1 MMRFRRVLALLALV
15 VLAAAGGSW
24 GWIDSQNALDSGAD
38 LVLHADAVQP
48 DSGWGAD

>member
-1 MMRFRRVLALLALV
+1 MKGFRRVLALLALV

-24 GWIDSQNALDSGAD
+24 GWIDNSGAD